1 MLLLTRKIGEVIYII
16 DNETGKEVTLIV
28 SDIQQNNV
36 KIGLEDPSRQ
46 YTFLR
51 KEVREREEGKENP
64 NPYYKDTPTK
74 RSKKNNRTGRFGMPA
89 VEDKE

>member
-16 DNETGKEVTLIV
+16 DNETGHEVTLIV
-28 SDIQQNNV
+28 SDIQPNNV
-36 KIGLEDPSRQ
+36 KIGLEDNDRR

-51 KEVREREEGKENP
+51 KEVRMREEGSDNV

-74 RSKKNNRTGRFGMPA
+74 RSKKSNRTGRFGMPP
-89 VEDKE
+89 KEES